1 MRNTPKATGQNNL
14 ADTASL
20 KAFAAVVEAGSFVEG
35 AKRIGLTRSAV
46 GKSISRLEELLGV
59 RLLNRSTRHMG
70 LTADGQGFYDRIAPL
85 IAELE
90 EAQYMVAGR
99 TDRPSGLLRVTTTEA
114 YGRQVVLPLL
124 AEFLNRWP
132 ALQVEASFTDRL
144 VDLVDE
150 GLDLAVRFGSQALP
164 SELISR
170 TVDNSTAK
178 LCAAPAYLA
187 KHPLIRNLADLANHR
202 HLLYGTATS
211 PYRWSLRSSAGESYE
226 VAMHAVAFFENA
238 SAQRDAV
245 VAGMGVTCLP
255 GFLLEPEVATGRL
268 QALLPDWSAATI
280 PISVVYPSRKHL
292 TPKVRLF
299 IDFVAARLAE
309 KKVI

>member
-1 MRNTPKATGQNNL
+1 MRNTLRAIGHDTL

-35 AKRIGLTRSAV
+35 ARRIGLTRSAV
-46 GKSISRLEELLGV
+46 GKSISRLEDLLGA

-70 LTADGQGFYDRIAPL
+70 LTADGRGFYDRIAPL
-85 IAELE
+85 LADLE
-90 EAQYMVAGR
+90 EAQDMVTGR
-99 TDRPSGLLRVTTTEA
+99 SERPNGMLRVTTTEA

-124 AEFLNRWP
+124 VEFLNRWP
-132 ALQVEASFTDRL
+132 ELQVEASFTDRL

-150 GLDLAVRFGSQALP
+150 GLDLAVRFGSQPLP

-170 TVDNSTAK
+170 GIDSSTAK
-178 LCAAPAYLA
+178 LCAAPTYLE

-211 PYRWSLRSSAGESYE
+211 PYRWILRSSAGESDE
-226 VAMHAVAFFENA
+226 VAMRAVAFFENA

-245 VAGMGVTCLP
+245 VEGMGVTCLP
-255 GFLLEPEVATGRL
+255 SFLLEPEIAAGRL
-268 QALLPDWSAATI
+268 QAVLPDWSAATI
-280 PISVVYPSRKHL
+280 PISIVYPSRKHL